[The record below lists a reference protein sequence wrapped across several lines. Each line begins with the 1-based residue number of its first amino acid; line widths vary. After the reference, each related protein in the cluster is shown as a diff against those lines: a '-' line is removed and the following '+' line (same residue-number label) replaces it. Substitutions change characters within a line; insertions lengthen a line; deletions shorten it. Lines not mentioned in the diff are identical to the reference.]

1 MNFIIESHQNPKV
14 KQLIRWREK
23 PAARRK
29 EGIAI
34 VEGSRE
40 IERALTSGWKM
51 RECYTKADAHFSHDK
66 MNLRPMPC
74 SEDIFEQIAVR
85 TRGVDVLAVFEVP
98 SIGLSDVILPERPL
112 ILILDNLE
120 KPGNVGA
127 ILRSADAAVVDLV
140 IGSSLQCDPFCP
152 EVVRNSLGGIFHT
165 PFVVSERDYVQAW
178 LADHRWPVYQ
188 LHLSGQRSPQEVD
201 LTQSAVL
208 VMGAEDKGLDGS
220 WSMLKGDRIKL
231 PMRGLVDS
239 LNVSVTAG
247 IVLFEAVRQRAT
259 SVAE

>member
-1 MNFIIESHQNPKV
+1 
-14 KQLIRWREK
+14 
-23 PAARRK
+23 
-29 EGIAI
+29 
-34 VEGSRE
+34 
-40 IERALTSGWKM
+40 
-51 RECYTKADAHFSHDK
+51 
-66 MNLRPMPC
+66 
-74 SEDIFEQIAVR
+74 
-85 TRGVDVLAVFEVP
+85 
-98 SIGLSDVILPERPL
+98 
-112 ILILDNLE
+112 
-120 KPGNVGA
+120 
-127 ILRSADAAVVDLV
+127 LV